1 MSGPEFPLSQP
12 FKNPPAMTPREAA
25 STVASAAAAVWAEP
39 EGGHVA
45 ASARPEPQAAGLPSD
60 LFEIAHVLA
69 CDGRHALIDLHG
81 RQEWARIAIPPPA
94 AVAAGDFVVVA
105 GRGSE
110 WWAVGALGDPWE
122 AADDS
127 PPAFDSEADIVI
139 HAPHGRISLAAA
151 RIWLGGEKVS
161 IFAQALRAT
170 ATSCLLQC
178 QTVNQ
183 WVAGLLSQ
191 TAGRL
196 YQGVTGDYHHHS
208 QSIVERAEDLVTI
221 KGDRIHL
228 N

>member
-1 MSGPEFPLSQP
+1 
-12 FKNPPAMTPREAA
+12 MTPRQAA
-25 STVASAAAAVWAEP
+25 STVASAAATVWAEQ
-39 EGGHVA
+39 ESGRA
-45 ASARPEPQAAGLPSD
+45 STSARPEGPAAGLPAD
-60 LFEIAHVLA
+60 LFEVAQVLA

-110 WWAVGALGDPWE
+110 WWAVGTLGDPWE

-139 HAPHGRISLAAA
+139 HAPHGRISLAAEK
-151 RIWLGGEKVS
+151 IWLGGETVS
-161 IFAQALRAT
+161 IVAQALRAT
-170 ATSCLLQC
+170 ATSCVLQC

-183 WVAGLLSQ
+183 WIAGLVSL
-191 TAGRL
+191 TVGRL

>member
-1 MSGPEFPLSQP
+1 
-12 FKNPPAMTPREAA
+12 MTPREAA
-25 STVASAAAAVWAEP
+25 STAASPAATVWAEP
-39 EGGHVA
+39 ASGHAA
-45 ASARPEPQAAGLPSD
+45 ASAHPLGQADGQAAGLPAD
-60 LFEIAHVLA
+60 LFEIAQVLA

-81 RQEWARIAIPPPA
+81 RQEWARIAIPLPA
-94 AVAAGDFVVVA
+94 AVSSGDFVVVA
-105 GRGSE
+105 GHGSE
-110 WWAVGALGDPWE
+110 WWAVGTLGDPWE

-127 PPAFDSEADIVI
+127 PPAFDGETDIVI

-151 RIWLGGEKVS
+151 KIWLGGETVS
-161 IFAQALRAT
+161 IFAKALRAT
-170 ATSCLLQC
+170 ATSCVLQC

-191 TAGRL
+191 TVGRL

-208 QSIVERAEDLVTI
+208 QSIAERAEGQVTI

>member
-12 FKNPPAMTPREAA
+12 IKNPPAMTPREAA

-45 ASARPEPQAAGLPSD
+45 ASARPEPQAAGLPSE
-60 LFEIAHVLA
+60 LFEIAQVLA

-110 WWAVGALGDPWE
+110 WWAVGTLGDPWE

-127 PPAFDSEADIVI
+127 CPAFDSEADIVI
-139 HAPHGRISLAAA
+139 HAPRGRISLAAA
-151 RIWLGGEKVS
+151 KIWLGGETVS
-161 IFAQALRAT
+161 IVADALRAT
-170 ATSCLLQC
+170 ATSCVLQC

-183 WVAGLLSQ
+183 WIAGLLSQ
-191 TAGRL
+191 TVGRL
-196 YQGVTGDYHHHS
+196 YQGVTGDYDHHS
-208 QSIVERAEDLVTI
+208 QSIVERAEGQVTI